1 MTQKQ
6 SLKQDRMSDRIREIL
21 SELLLME
28 VTDPALQGV
37 TVTSVTLDRE
47 MEYADV
53 RVNALG
59 DESREKEVMRGL
71 ERANGFLRR
80 EVGARVRI
88 RRTPALRFHWDV
100 ALQHFEDIEA
110 VFRRIGP
117 IPAADPV
124 EPPAVDSVTPPVPAD
139 EDDDGEF

>member
-1 MTQKQ
+1 
-6 SLKQDRMSDRIREIL
+6 MSDRIREIL

-37 TVTSVTLDRE
+37 TVTSVSLDRE

-80 EVGARVRI
+80 EIGGPYSYPADAC
-88 RRTPALRFHWDV
+88 PALSLGCR
-100 ALQHFEDIEA
+100 ASA
-110 VFRRIGP
+110 FRGHR
-117 IPAADPV
+117 
-124 EPPAVDSVTPPVPAD
+124 SRVPAHRPD
-139 EDDDGEF
+139 SACRSGRLARRVPPLRRRLHSQ